1 MTARI
6 RVGTSGWHYKHWL
19 GPFYPDH
26 LPAAEMFP
34 FYAKHFDTVEVNNSF
49 YQLPAPTTL
58 EKWRDDAP
66 AGFCFAVKASRYIT
80 HMKKLTAPETG
91 LQKFLP
97 RVEILEDK
105 LRPILFQL
113 PPNWHRNAERLSDF
127 LKALPPGHQ
136 YSFELRDQSWHAPEV
151 YRLLGRHNAAFCIYE
166 LSGFQSPLE
175 ITADFTYIR
184 LHGPHKEAY
193 QGNYTQSSLKTWA
206 RRLSEW
212 RRDLKDVYVYFD
224 NDQSGYAAR
233 NALTLKNLL

>member
-1 MTARI
+1 
-6 RVGTSGWHYKHWL
+6 
-19 GPFYPDH
+19 
-26 LPAAEMFP
+26 MFS
-34 FYAKHFDTVEVNNSF
+34 FYAKHFDTVEINNSF
-49 YQLPAPTTL
+49 YKLPAPTTL

-80 HMKKLTAPETG
+80 HMKKLTAPEAG
-91 LQKFLP
+91 PQKFLP

-105 LRPILFQL
+105 LGPILFQL
-113 PPNWHRNAERLSDF
+113 PPNWHRNVERLSDF
-127 LKALPPGHQ
+127 LEALPQGRQ
-136 YSFELRDQSWHAPEV
+136 YSFELRDQSWHTPEV

-206 RRLSEW
+206 RHVREW